1 MSRATRRQFCRGI
14 SLLLVAPA
22 AAIPATACRPR
33 DAAPPPAPADAGAPA
48 LQTFTVATF
57 ATLSA
62 VCERLL
68 PRDED
73 PGAIDLG
80 VPGYID
86 GALASPDLV
95 SSRELLLRVLPILDK
110 ESRKRFGGKKF
121 HEAAAAEQ
129 DTVIGAW
136 QHGRDGSQ
144 HFFDVILSLTLEGAF
159 GDPKHGGNLGGRGFA
174 MIGFTPDLPLSKAAM
189 SAMHHD
195 GAAP

>member
-1 MSRATRRQFCRGI
+1 MSRATRREFCRGI
-14 SLLLVAPA
+14 TLLLVAPGV
-22 AAIPATACRPR
+22 AIPEAACRSR
-33 DAAPPPAPADAGAPA
+33 DAAPPPPPPEAGAPA
-48 LQTFTVATF
+48 LQTFTAATF

-73 PGAIDLG
+73 PGAIALG

-86 GALASPDLV
+86 QALVSPDLV
-95 SSRELLLRVLPILDK
+95 SSREMLLRVMPILDK
-110 ESRKRFGGKKF
+110 ESRKRFGGKAF
-121 HEAAAAEQ
+121 HEAAPAEQ
-129 DTVIGAW
+129 DTILSAW

-174 MIGFTPDLPLSKAAM
+174 MIGFTPDVPFSKAAM

-195 GAAP
+195 SAAP

>member
-1 MSRATRRQFCRGI
+1 MSRATRREFCRGI
-14 SLLLVAPA
+14 SA
-22 AAIPATACRPR
+22 AACRSR
-33 DAAPPPAPADAGAPA
+33 DTAPPPPPPEASAPE
-48 LQTFTVATF
+48 LQTFTATTL

-86 GALASPDLV
+86 RALASPDLV

-110 ESRKRFGGKKF
+110 ESGKRFAGKAF
-121 HEAAAAEQ
+121 HEAAPAEQ
-129 DTVIGAW
+129 DVVISAW
-136 QHGRDGSQ
+136 QHGVGGSQ

-174 MIGFTPDLPLSKAAM
+174 MIGFTPDPPLSKAAM